1 MEVLTIFIDFQK
13 LFLKLKDWLKDRIHE
28 QIDCQRNAWEERK
41 EWARENRLCERGMF
55 GLIIF
60 AFCWTILYGYV
71 PGWFGQVFTWNTA
84 ILEELEDQLW
94 EQYPQCRPKVRG
106 KILRP
111 GYRVDIWIRSS
122 TREYADDVVQ
132 GTEDYLT
139 QSDIMQRLG
148 KEYLDRFSIPE
159 YMTLDFLTIYVDV
172 DAGNQRTAEVD
183 ISYPEVS

>member
-1 MEVLTIFIDFQK
+1 MEDSPIFIDFHK
-13 LFLKLKDWLKDRIHE
+13 LMSKLKERVQEEADY
-28 QIDCQRNAWEERK
+28 QREAWKSRAA
-41 EWARENRLCERGMF
+41 WIWENRSRLCERGMLL
-55 GLIIF
+55 LIILI
-60 AFCWTILYGYV
+60 FCRTLVYHYLAD
-71 PGWFGQVFTWNTA
+71 WFGQVMDWDTV
-84 ILEELEDQLW
+84 ILEQLEDQLW
-94 EQYPQCRPKVRG
+94 KEYPQCRPKVRG

-159 YMTLDFLTIYVDV
+159 YMTLDFLTI
-172 DAGNQRTAEVD
+172 
-183 ISYPEVS
+183 